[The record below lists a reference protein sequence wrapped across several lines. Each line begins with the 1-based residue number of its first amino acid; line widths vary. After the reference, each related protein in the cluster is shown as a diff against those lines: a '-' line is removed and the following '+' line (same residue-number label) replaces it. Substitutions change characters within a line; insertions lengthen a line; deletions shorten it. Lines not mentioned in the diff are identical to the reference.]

1 MRKNFARLWLITL
14 CSLLCINAAI
24 AEDEG
29 WPREFKD
36 KRGTQILNQAPQRI
50 VSTSVTLTGS
60 LLAIDAPVVASGST
74 TANNRTSDSQGF
86 FRQWGDIARER
97 GITKIGRGEVSVEMV
112 AIQKPDLILISATG
126 GDSSLAFYQQL
137 SALAPVIVVSYDDKS
152 WQELLR
158 ELSRITGHEKQA
170 EQRITEFTNAFN
182 QMKQQITQL
191 PQPVNALVW
200 DTLSQSANVWT
211 EDSAQGQFLTQAGI
225 KLAPLPQNV
234 RPRATQGK
242 RHDIVPL
249 EGENLVNSLTGK
261 SLLLFAATD
270 KDRLSLLKSPL
281 LSHLPAVE
289 ANQVY
294 ALGPETFR
302 LDYYSAMGLVN
313 RMNTL
318 FATPGQSD
326 ADKVARQ
333 EAVAEPVNLPH

>member
-1 MRKNFARLWLITL
+1 MRKNIARFWLITL
-14 CSLLCINAAI
+14 CSFLCINAAF
-24 AEDEG
+24 AESEG
-29 WPREFKD
+29 WPRTFKD
-36 KRGTQILNQAPQRI
+36 KRGTQVLTQAPQRI

-112 AIQKPDLILISATG
+112 AMQKPDLILISATG
-126 GDSSLAFYQQL
+126 GDSSLAFYDQL

-170 EQRITEFTNAFN
+170 GQRISEFTDAFN
-182 QMKQQITQL
+182 QMKEQITQL

-200 DTLSQSANVWT
+200 DSLSQSANVWT
-211 EDSAQGQFLTQAGI
+211 EDSAQGQFLTQAGVR
-225 KLAPLPQNV
+225 LAPMPPSV
-234 RPRATQGK
+234 RPRMTQGK

-249 EGENLVNSLTGK
+249 AGENLVNGLTGN

-270 KDRLSLLKSPL
+270 NDRLSLLKSPL
-281 LSHLPAVE
+281 LSHLPAVA

-294 ALGPETFR
+294 AMGPETFR
-302 LDYYSAMGLVN
+302 LDYYSAMGLVA
-313 RMNTL
+313 RMKAL
-318 FATPGQSD
+318 FAAPAQPG
-326 ADKVARQ
+326 ADKVATEQ
-333 EAVAEPVNLPH
+333 APAQ